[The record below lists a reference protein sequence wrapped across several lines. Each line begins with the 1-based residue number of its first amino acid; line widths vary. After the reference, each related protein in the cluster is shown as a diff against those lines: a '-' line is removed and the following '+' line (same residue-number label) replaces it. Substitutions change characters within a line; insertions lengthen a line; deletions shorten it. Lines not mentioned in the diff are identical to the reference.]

1 MNVKKDFWEEA
12 YQRNIGKMI
21 AVCFRYVPVRQV
33 AEDLAHDAFM
43 TAMNK
48 AKGFKGTGHF
58 DAWLRK
64 ITVNTALMYIRD
76 SKRVNDSNSEV
87 LMHYMI
93 DNYEEDAMW
102 NNFTIEEL
110 LEAIKILPEHHRLV
124 FNMYVLDGY
133 SHKEIAKELN
143 ISAGTSKSHLARARK
158 KLQEILA
165 KKERKKRSALPFI
178 LFPCGLA
185 RIDRLYKKC
194 FCNYEI
200 APQYLRFPTE
210 QNWNLTAMPKF
221 TPFANIAVYSGA
233 GVLTAVLA
241 GLLIYHTMNK
251 NDTPM
256 KQEIPP
262 ISSDSLIIQ
271 NEPLSNDFLQKA
283 DFKES
288 ADSVLENA
296 DEMTEE
302 LDTVSKTGILQKQTP
317 IVIKKDRIIRKEV
330 IVRDTVT
337 IIDTTNAK

>member
-21 AVCFRYVPVRQV
+21 AVCFRYVPILQV

-48 AKGFKGTGHF
+48 AEGFKGTGHF

-76 SKRVNDSNSEV
+76 SKHVNVSNSEV
-87 LMHYMI
+87 LMQYMI

-133 SHKEIAKELN
+133 SHKDIAKELN

-165 KKERKKRSALPFI
+165 KKERKKRSALPFV
-178 LFPCGLA
+178 LFPCGLD
-185 RIDRLYKKC
+185 RIDSLYKKYLH
-194 FCNYEI
+194 NYEI
-200 APQYLRFPTE
+200 APQYSSFPTE
-210 QNWNLTAMPKF
+210 QNWSLTAMPKF

-241 GLLIYHTMNK
+241 GLVVFYAK
-251 NDTPM
+251 NNTANEE
-256 KQEIPP
+256 KTYIP
-262 ISSDSLIIQ
+262 STDSLNAVRENSKVDALQ
-271 NEPLSNDFLQKA
+271 DF
-283 DFKES
+283 DYEGCM
-288 ADSVLENA
+288 DSVLTGATDITNSA
-296 DEMTEE
+296 DTISKKKVEE
-302 LDTVSKTGILQKQTP
+302 KQTP
-317 IVIKKDRIIRKEV
+317 IVIKKDRIIRKEI
-330 IVRDTVT
+330 IVRDTIT